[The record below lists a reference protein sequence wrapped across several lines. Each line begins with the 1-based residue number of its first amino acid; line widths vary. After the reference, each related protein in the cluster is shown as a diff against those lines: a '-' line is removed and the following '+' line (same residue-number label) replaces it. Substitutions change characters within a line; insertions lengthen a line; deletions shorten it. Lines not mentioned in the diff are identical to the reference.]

1 MLAFTITE
9 IDVQKAIQDEFGI
22 ELTDDKAI
30 EVQNLLNQQLV
41 SDMANFHGE
50 EGDDIAMN
58 EATDRAHANIVW
70 QIRREPQRFSHIFT
84 W

>member
-1 MLAFTITE
+1 
-9 IDVQKAIQDEFGI
+9 
-22 ELTDDKAI
+22 
-30 EVQNLLNQQLV
+30 
-41 SDMANFHGE
+41 
-50 EGDDIAMN
+50 MN